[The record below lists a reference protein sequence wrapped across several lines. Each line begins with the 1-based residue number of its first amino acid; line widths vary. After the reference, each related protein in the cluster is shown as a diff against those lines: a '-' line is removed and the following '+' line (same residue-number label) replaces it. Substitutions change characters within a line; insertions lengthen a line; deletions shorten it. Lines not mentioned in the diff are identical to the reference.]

1 MSLALVF
8 IASPGTYNG
17 IGVCSAPIG
26 FNVLENFMHKIK
38 SDISVSVMSYKLL
51 FYFIQEQFIHVKKN
65 HLDNAMYQGDYE
77 ALNYTR

>member
-26 FNVLENFMHKIK
+26 FNVSENFMHKIK

-51 FYFIQEQFIHVKKN
+51 FYFIQEQFIYVKKKITLIARGIKVIMK
-65 HLDNAMYQGDYE
+65 HQ
-77 ALNYTR
+77 TT

>member
-1 MSLALVF
+1 MNFTLVF
-8 IASPGTYNG
+8 IASPCTYNG

-51 FYFIQEQFIHVKKN
+51 FYFIQEQFIYQEKN
-65 HLDNAMYQGDYE
+65 HLDSTMYQGDYE
-77 ALNYTR
+77 VPNYIR

>member
-26 FNVLENFMHKIK
+26 FNVSENFMHKIK

-51 FYFIQEQFIHVKKN
+51 FYFIQEQFIYISRKKITLIARCIKVIMK
-65 HLDNAMYQGDYE
+65 H
-77 ALNYTR
+77 